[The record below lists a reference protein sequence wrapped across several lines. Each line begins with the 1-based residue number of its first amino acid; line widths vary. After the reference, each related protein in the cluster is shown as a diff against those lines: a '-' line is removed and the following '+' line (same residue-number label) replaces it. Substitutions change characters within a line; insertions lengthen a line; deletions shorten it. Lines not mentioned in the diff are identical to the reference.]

1 MGNMKR
7 KSEKNIIAIILVMV
21 VITSIIVGSV
31 IYNYI
36 KKHNIY
42 SNIIESS
49 WGIELSKNYD
59 ELYAT
64 DSGESF
70 LGDGQRYHV
79 FKFKDTEDLNI
90 DKRLSLKN
98 DKDEILE
105 ANIEEILKNLS
116 VAKENYPDFNK
127 EYSYYFKTEE
137 DSSKLY
143 MVNFK
148 DSNTLY
154 VVEDIY

>member
-1 MGNMKR
+1 MKR
-7 KSEKNIIAIILVMV
+7 KSKKNIITIIIASV
-21 VITSIIVGSV
+21 VITIITIGIV

-36 KKHNIY
+36 KQNNIY
-42 SNIIESS
+42 SNIIEAN
-49 WGIELSKNYD
+49 WGVELSKNYD
-59 ELYAT
+59 ELYAK

-79 FKFKDTEDLNI
+79 FKFKDTEGLNI

-98 DKDEILE
+98 DKDEILKG
-105 ANIEEILKNLS
+105 NIEEILKKLS

-127 EYSYYFKTEE
+127 VYSYYFKIEE